1 MGFGGQGR
9 DATFLPRTFPTLHAG
24 KTCTDESGNFCE
36 RLPFLEILRS
46 ATTTS
51 FQFRHTAFGSHKLSY
66 GASSTVGSITAQF
79 SLNGENSWY
88 RGVWLVEGDAI
99 YGTDCSQL
107 ETVSADK
114 NSKAIVIRL

>member
-1 MGFGGQGR
+1 MGLGGQGR
-9 DATFLPRTFPTLHAG
+9 DDTFLPRTFPTLHAG

-51 FQFRHTAFGSHKLSY
+51 FQLRHTAFGSHKLSY

-79 SLNGENSWY
+79 SLGRRPDMS
-88 RGVWLVEGDAI
+88 DAHDGLQAGAVQ
-99 YGTDCSQL
+99 Y
-107 ETVSADK
+107 AF
-114 NSKAIVIRL
+114 